1 MQLSNLYLRIFAC
14 LHVKDVIFHIFIKV
28 NKSDIANNTSI
39 LVYYSFRS
47 VMLLCNHSTNKGRG
61 FDIFEKGN

>member
-28 NKSDIANNTSI
+28 NKSDIIVLGQGCYYVII
-39 LVYYSFRS
+39 LQTKEGA
-47 VMLLCNHSTNKGRG
+47 L
-61 FDIFEKGN
+61 IFLKKEIKSNFH